1 MRILSALVLV
11 ALLGGALFYAFFPQG
26 TDLLHLQ
33 DQASAPAPTERAP
46 TERATASLAP
56 QDSPSAN
63 GRAKS
68 RNANVPDAAPL
79 EREIAPSSPAKENS
93 TALAHSAEAF
103 VKTLTTAVG
112 SSLPA
117 NDAAHF
123 VTAQQIIDIEPK
135 HTVETLSLE
144 SLRLDTTLRP
154 QTPITV
160 IRQVPQIE
168 LASPEKLIAD
178 AGGDLSKIIEV
189 LIDNSVESISVRE
202 ALQRHSTTSGDPISV
217 VRMSEYLE
225 PTTVAEL
232 IRQNANAGTNEDS
245 MIRVIKGAYKRG
257 TASIADLLAGIEGV
271 AKGSVFY
278 VHSVRAGDTQ
288 GIWGIIH
295 HGLIKNFA
303 RGMAVRRGAEID
315 QFQVRIP
322 RDADERTNDNSSS
335 FLGKLI
341 DTKARTST
349 VYNFRAGRMSRNP
362 NIVVPGSEIVI
373 INFSSQELVSIY
385 EHFLLVRTHAG

>member
-11 ALLGGALFYAFFPQG
+11 ALLGGALFYAFSGQNA
-26 TDLLHLQ
+26 DLLHRQ
-33 DQASAPAPTERAP
+33 DQASAPALAELATTPRAPSDYLSASERAKNP
-46 TERATASLAP
+46 DAS
-56 QDSPSAN
+56 
-63 GRAKS
+63 
-68 RNANVPDAAPL
+68 VPEAAPL
-79 EREIAPSSPAKENS
+79 ERVIAPTSPANANS
-93 TALAHSAEAF
+93 TALTRSAQAF
-103 VKTLTTAVG
+103 VKTLTTSVG
-112 SSLPA
+112 PSLPA

-135 HTVETLSLE
+135 HTVETVSLQ
-144 SLRLDTTLRP
+144 SLKLDTTLGP

-168 LASPEKLIAD
+168 LASPEKLVAD

-202 ALQRHSTTSGDPISV
+202 ALERHSTTSGDPISV
-217 VRMSEYLE
+217 IRMSEYLE

-232 IRQNANAGTNEDS
+232 IRQNANAGGDEDS
-245 MIRVIKGAYKRG
+245 MMRVIKGAYKRG

-271 AKGSVFY
+271 GKDSVFY
-278 VHSVRAGDTQ
+278 VHSVQFGDTQ
-288 GIWGIIH
+288 GVWGIIH
-295 HGLIKNFA
+295 DALIKNFA
-303 RGMAVRRGAEID
+303 RGMAVRRGAELD

-362 NIVVPGSEIVI
+362 NLVVPGSEIVI
-373 INFSSQELVSIY
+373 
-385 EHFLLVRTHAG
+385 